1 MIADDRMKIS
11 AVCFDLGKVLLHFD
25 WQVMLRSLAEKS
37 SLSDE
42 EMGKILAAD
51 PLVMSYEV
59 GGISSAKF
67 FAHLKKTLHYRGT
80 AKELRTC
87 FAEIFPPMA
96 DHIALAA
103 ALAPHYPLAIISNTN
118 EAHIVH
124 AEASYSFF
132 SLFPVRIYSHQ
143 VRTAKPQPEIYR
155 AALAALGPI
164 DPLETLFIDDLEPNI
179 LGAVQLGWQ
188 TIHLR
193 PDVDL
198 RVALASYELA
208 GLD

>member
-1 MIADDRMKIS
+1 MKIS

-25 WQVMLRSLAEKS
+25 WQLMLDRVAEKS
-37 SLSDE
+37 PLPPE
-42 EMGKILAAD
+42 EISRLLKEDRQVLT
-51 PLVMSYEV
+51 YEV
-59 GGISSAKF
+59 GGITSAKF
-67 FAHLKKTLHYRGT
+67 FSHLKKRLKYKGA
-80 AKELRTC
+80 AKELRAC
-87 FAEIFPPMA
+87 FSDIFTPLP

-103 ALAPHYPLAIISNTN
+103 LLAPHYPLAIISNTN

-124 AEASYSFF
+124 AEATYSFF

-143 VRTAKPQPEIYR
+143 VKAMKPDRAIYQAAR
-155 AALAALGPI
+155 AALGGI
-164 DPLETLFIDDLEPNI
+164 DPLEILFIDDIEANI

-193 PDVDL
+193 PGVNL
-198 RVALASYELA
+198 REALASYELK

>member
-1 MIADDRMKIS
+1 MKIS

-25 WQVMLRSLAEKS
+25 WKVMLDRIAAKS
-37 SLSDE
+37 SLSPDE
-42 EMGKILAAD
+42 ISRLLKED
-51 PLVMSYEV
+51 PQAIAYET
-59 GGISSAKF
+59 GAITSAKF
-67 FAHLKKTLHYRGT
+67 FSHLKKNLHYKGT
-80 AKELRTC
+80 AKELRAA
-87 FAEIFPPMA
+87 FSEIFTPLTE
-96 DHIALAA
+96 HIALAA
-103 ALAPHYPLAIISNTN
+103 LLAPHYPLAIISNTN

-124 AEASYSFF
+124 AEATYSFF

-143 VRTAKPQPEIYR
+143 VKAMKPDRAIYQ
-155 AALAALGPI
+155 AALTALGGI

-193 PDVDL
+193 PGVDL
-198 RVALASYELA
+198 REALASYELK